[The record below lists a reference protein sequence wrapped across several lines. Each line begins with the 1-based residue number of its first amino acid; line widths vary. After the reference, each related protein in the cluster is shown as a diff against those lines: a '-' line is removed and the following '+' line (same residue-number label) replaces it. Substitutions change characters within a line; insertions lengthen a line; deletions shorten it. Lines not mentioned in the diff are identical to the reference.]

1 MSTTYEWEIM
11 GVDSKTADGVV
22 FNVMYQFRANED
34 GYMTGIEDTMELD
47 APAEGDT
54 IIPYS
59 DLTHET
65 VISWVQERISDET
78 IAEWKIEFRE
88 DLDRQKSVRFGKPW
102 ES

>member
-1 MSTTYEWEIM
+1 MSITYNWTINNL
-11 GVDSKTADGVV
+11 GSTVADGVV
-22 FNVMYQFRANED
+22 FVVNYEFTATD
-34 GYMTGIEDTMELD
+34 GTYLSGIQDFMELD

-59 DLTHET
+59 DLTEET

>member
-1 MSTTYEWEIM
+1 MSITYNWTINNL
-11 GVDSKTADGVV
+11 GSTVADGVV
-22 FNVMYQFRANED
+22 FVVNYEFTATD
-34 GYMTGIEDTMELD
+34 GTYLSGIQDFMELD

-59 DLTHET
+59 DLTEET

-78 IAEWKIEFRE
+78 IAEWKIEFQE
-88 DLDRQKSVRFGKPW
+88 DLVRQSTVQNGKPW